1 LPARGDHIIRW
12 SRRPMSPGLII
23 CARDED
29 RSEWIK
35 SGRIAGRD
43 LLAPELAKRLTR
55 VTFYPDYR
63 QPIIMLIR
71 A

>member
-1 LPARGDHIIRW
+1 
-12 SRRPMSPGLII
+12 MSPGLII
-23 CARDED
+23 CVRDED
-29 RSEWIK
+29 RSARIK

-43 LLAPELAKRLTR
+43 LLPPELAKRLTR
-55 VTFYPDYR
+55 VTFHPDYR